1 MSIRKCLLFN
11 LKVHIIIPKFNLR
24 GGDMREVD
32 LSGIGKRIQNRRK
45 QQGYTQEQ
53 LAELMN
59 VSIQMVSNLERGNKA
74 IRIDNLINLSQILD
88 ISTDYIL
95 TGKETTD
102 DIEALTSRIAQL
114 PAKDRKMIEML
125 VEYCLT
131 ETSAQE
137 NR

>member
-1 MSIRKCLLFN
+1 MSIYKCLLLN
-11 LKVHIIIPKFNLR
+11 LKIYIIVLKIKFWGERMN
-24 GGDMREVD
+24 EAD
-32 LSGIGKRIQNRRK
+32 LTGIGKRIQSRRK

-88 ISTDYIL
+88 ISTDFIL

-102 DIEALTSRIAQL
+102 DIQALTTRIAQL
-114 PAKDRKMIEML
+114 PDRDRKMVEML
-125 VEYCLT
+125 VDYCL
-131 ETSAQE
+131 AE
-137 NR
+137 NI